1 LTLLLT
7 LLAALQAAS
16 VQRVQLLLEAV
27 GRGRVQ
33 ETEGDRALLAIDRV
47 VHAVGLVEALEV
59 AALGHVAEGPAPVHQ
74 AVVGDE
80 IEQAVGRH
88 AGADPFQ
95 RMVAARAGIDQGNG
109 DAGEDDGIQI
119 VLLEPASARFVVR
132 LVPAPAEAMHDVLVR
147 DDGEEFHE
155 HDGKHDNED
164 IQQHG

>member
-1 LTLLLT
+1 M
-7 LLAALQAAS
+7 QC
-16 VQRVQLLLEAV
+16 VQLLFEAV

-33 ETEGDRALLAIDRV
+33 ETEGDRAFLAVHRV

-80 IEQAVGRH
+80 VEQAVGRH
-88 AGADPFQ
+88 AGADPFE
-95 RMVAARAGIDQGNG
+95 RMVAARAGVDQGDG
-109 DAGEDDGIQI
+109 DAGEDDRVQV
-119 VLLEPASARFVVR
+119 VLLEPAGAGFVVR

-155 HDGKHDNED
+155 HDGEHDDED